1 MGIFNKKKAEE
12 PRYEAAQEPKIES
25 EEEIVS
31 VNLTDKMVKAEL
43 DENNAYLDRGYIKE
57 EDGRLRIV
65 SRGIVIAEVTT
76 RSKAFKEL
84 EPYKGRG
91 ATSISIDAKQGDYGV
106 YYRVRLK
113 YESTV
118 VTIQ

>member
-1 MGIFNKKKAEE
+1 MGIFNKKKGD
-12 PRYEAAQEPKIES
+12 EPKIEAVQEPKVET
-25 EEEIVS
+25 EEKIVF
-31 VNLTDKMVKAEL
+31 VNLSDKMVKVEL
-43 DENNAYLDRGYIKE
+43 DGDHAYLKWCDIKE

-65 SRGIVIAEVTT
+65 SNGIVIAEVTT

-84 EPYKGRG
+84 EPYKGKSMD
-91 ATSISIDAKQGDYGV
+91 SIAIDAKQGDYGV

-113 YESTV
+113 YETTL